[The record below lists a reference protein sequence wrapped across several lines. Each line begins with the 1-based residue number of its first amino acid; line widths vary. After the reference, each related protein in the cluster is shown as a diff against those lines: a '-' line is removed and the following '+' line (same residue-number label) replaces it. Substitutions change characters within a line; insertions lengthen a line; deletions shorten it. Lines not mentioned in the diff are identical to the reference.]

1 MPLCRLLRLL
11 VLVALLFAPAL
22 RAAPDPNP
30 AATGTAA
37 PLPVI
42 AAAVRSAA
50 VADPV
55 EALGTLKARE
65 SVVISA
71 NVTETV
77 SAIYFEDGQR
87 VQQGDLL
94 VEMTNAEEHALI
106 AEGRARVDE
115 AKRQFERV
123 KSLAGQR
130 SAAQSLLDT
139 SRRDVDTARA
149 ALVAIESRLAD
160 RLIKAPFDG
169 VLGLRNISV
178 GTLVRPA
185 DPITTLDD
193 VSAMKLD
200 FSVPSI
206 YLPDLKPGLAVTA
219 RAPEYVDLTFSGAV
233 SGVDSRIDPITRSLQ
248 VRALIPNPE
257 GRLRPGLLM
266 QVVLNRNPR
275 EALV

>member
-1 MPLCRLLRLL
+1 MPLRRLL
-11 VLVALLFAPAL
+11 VLVALLFVPVL
-22 RAAPDPNP
+22 RAAPDPKP
-30 AATGTAA
+30 AATGPAA
-37 PLPVI
+37 ALPVI
-42 AAAVRSAA
+42 AAAVRRAA
-50 VADPV
+50 MADPV

-77 SAIYFEDGQR
+77 SAIYFDDGQR

-94 VEMTNAEEHALI
+94 VEMTSAEEHALI

-115 AKRQFERV
+115 AKRQFDRV

-178 GTLVRPA
+178 GTLVVPA
-185 DPITTLDD
+185 DPIATLDD

-206 YLPDLKPGLAVTA
+206 YLADLKPGLAVTA
-219 RAPEYVDLTFSGAV
+219 RAPEYARPDLQRDGE
-233 SGVDSRIDPITRSLQ
+233 R
-248 VRALIPNPE
+248 
-257 GRLRPGLLM
+257 GRQPDRPGHPLAS
-266 QVVLNRNPR
+266 RCAP
-275 EALV
+275 